1 MVFAKLMRAASIG
14 MAATLALTLGTTGS
28 MAADTKK
35 PAAGAAAPAAAPA
48 QAADTARKPGD
59 VWYKICMDA
68 PVPEPVKLSEPPKQQ
83 KPEEIKKV
91 NMCITQ
97 VDVRDN
103 VIGALRGKLAIRRTA
118 GQEKPQLMAMLPLGE
133 ILPLGAL
140 VKIDDKEPIKLT
152 YQSCDQA
159 GCYAEAAVEPA
170 VVDSMKTGKQIAYLG
185 IDVNGQSMS
194 IPLPLAS
201 FAKAYD
207 GQPIPMEKYTEDQK
221 KIADFIRQ
229 RVAELR
235 KQQEEAQKNG
245 GAAAVPAAPAPA
257 ADPKKK

>member
-59 VWYKICMDA
+59 VWYKICMER

-103 VIGALRGKLAIRRTA
+103 VIGVRGKSAIRQTA

-133 ILPLGAL
+133 ILPLEAL

-159 GCYAEAAVEPA
+159 GCYAEAA
-170 VVDSMKTGKQIAYLG
+170 
-185 IDVNGQSMS
+185 
-194 IPLPLAS
+194 
-201 FAKAYD
+201 
-207 GQPIPMEKYTEDQK
+207 
-221 KIADFIRQ
+221 
-229 RVAELR
+229 
-235 KQQEEAQKNG
+235 
-245 GAAAVPAAPAPA
+245 
-257 ADPKKK
+257 